1 VADLCYAVF
10 STAVLNLVQ
19 RAVLD
24 GTALPWVTLD
34 FVVSLFSFS
43 DSDVNTHES
52 CPLWVEQCH
61 DTRSIFSL

>member
-1 VADLCYAVF
+1 VSVVDLCNAVF

-19 RAVLD
+19 KAALD

-43 DSDVNTHES
+43 DSDVNTHKS
-52 CPLWVEQCH
+52 NPLWVEQCLV
-61 DTRSIFSL
+61 SIFSL